1 MDDLDRYLPDIVAGD
16 TTAFGRWFA
25 GAEPRLRA
33 SLSSVAADVDAEA
46 VLQECLLRIW
56 QVAPRFVPDG
66 REDGLV
72 RLAIRIARNLAIS
85 ELRRRRIV
93 PSLAAETVPD
103 DSGMPSAPDPL
114 LRRVIALCRDK
125 LPSKP
130 AAALAA
136 RLEGAW
142 QPDLELAAT
151 LGMKLNTFLQN
162 VGRARKLLAQCLAAH
177 GVDVE
182 VELA

>member
-16 TTAFGRWFA
+16 TTAFGRWVA
-25 GAEPRLRA
+25 GAEPRVRA

-93 PSLAAETVPD
+93 PSLAVETVTD
-103 DSGMPSAPDPL
+103 GMPSAPDPL